1 MAFIQWDDSFS
12 VNVREIDQQHQ
23 KLVGMLNDFE
33 ERLRQDPNQAFQALL
48 DSLVEYTQYHF
59 STEEKYFEKF
69 SYSDA
74 RAHIEEHRKFVEK
87 VLDVRSSFI
96 KHGKL
101 ILFFEITSFL
111 KDWLTTHIKGSDK
124 AYAKCFNDNGLF

>member
-23 KLVGMLNDFE
+23 KLVGMLNEFE
-33 ERLRQDPNQAFQALL
+33 ERLRQNPQQAFQALL

-59 STEEKYFEKF
+59 ATEEKYFKKF
-69 SYSDA
+69 SYPDA

-87 VLDVRSSFI
+87 VLGVRSNFI
-96 KHGKL
+96 KRGEL
-101 ILFFEITSFL
+101 ILFFEITNFL

-124 AYAKCFNDNGLF
+124 AYAKCFNDNGLK